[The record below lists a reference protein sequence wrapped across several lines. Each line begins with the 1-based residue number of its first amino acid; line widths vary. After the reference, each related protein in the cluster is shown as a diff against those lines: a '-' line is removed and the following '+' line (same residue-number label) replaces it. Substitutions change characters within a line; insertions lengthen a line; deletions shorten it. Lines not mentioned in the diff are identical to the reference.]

1 MDRRERTDDELEALK
16 HAISARLTEVW
27 TALPGTVESF
37 DPATMTVSVQLGT
50 KDAIRN
56 EEGTISTSPFPLLTD
71 CPVVW
76 QGGGGVTA
84 TFPIAAGDE
93 CLVVFASRCID
104 AWWQSGGVQEQAE
117 SRMHSLA
124 DGFALV
130 GVRSRPRALSGISAT
145 SAQLRSD
152 DGATFVDL
160 NPVAGT
166 LKLVAPTLI
175 DLTAPNVVVNASTS
189 LTVNSPQSGFGGAV
203 IVQGLF
209 SFFGGMIGSAVSGAA
224 AVITGTINFIGT
236 LTANGKRID
245 DTHTHPD
252 AQGGNTGPV
261 N

>member
-1 MDRRERTDDELEALK
+1 MDKLQKYGDPMAALGT
-16 HAISARLTEVW
+16 AIRASRADLW
-27 TALPGTVESF
+27 TALPGIVVAF
-37 DPATMTVSVQLGT
+37 DPAAMTCQVQPAIKAQVQQPDGSV
-50 KDAIRN
+50 A
-56 EEGTISTSPFPLLTD
+56 TSPLPLLVD

-117 SRMHSLA
+117 SRTHSLG

-130 GVRSRPRALSGISAT
+130 GVRSRPRSLSAVSLT

-152 DGATFVDL
+152 DGATYIDL
-160 NPVAGT
+160 NPALQKV
-166 LKLVAPTLI
+166 KIVAPGGFDVVAPLSTFSAAVTIAGL
-175 DLTAPNVVVNASTS
+175 LTFV
-189 LTVNSPQSGFGGAV
+189 
-203 IVQGLF
+203 
-209 SFFGGMIGSAVSGAA
+209 GGMVGSAASGAA
-224 AVITGTINFIGT
+224 AVFNGILNVIGQI
-236 LTANGKRID
+236 TANGKRVD

-252 AQGGNTGPV
+252 PQGGNTGPV